1 MRKIAYMAMDVH
13 ANHCVLGKMDFAGN
27 FRGNQQFP
35 TSAENIINA
44 VEVIKAKEKY
54 LPLEESNLAYWTAQ
68 VASPFVTEVIPRDPR
83 ENALIYKSSVK
94 KDKIDTKKLC
104 RLLRLGELKRVCHPE
119 SDDRAIFKAVA
130 LHYIDLWD
138 QQTALKQKIKAM
150 YRHWGVIEV
159 AGQAVYS
166 DGKRHD
172 YLNKTSKNPKSP
184 SLLVNG

>member
-1 MRKIAYMAMDVH
+1 MQIIAFWEKWILLAISEGTSNFPPLRKTLSM
-13 ANHCVLGKMDFAGN
+13 LSRLSRQRK
-27 FRGNQQFP
+27 
-35 TSAENIINA
+35 NIC
-44 VEVIKAKEKY
+44 
-54 LPLEESNLAYWTAQ
+54 PLEESNLAYWTAQ

-130 LHYIDLWD
+130 LHYIDLRD